1 MQVDQSV
8 KNAYYLS
15 GRRTLVRLS
24 CRPPV
29 PPREW
34 GWHERTAVQSD
45 GPATRKLRGF
55 STLYATPYFCNT
67 VFSTIKKLIS
77 FESLKKFQSR
87 L

>member
-24 CRPPV
+24 CSPPV
-29 PPREW
+29 PPRER

-45 GPATRKLRGF
+45 DPATRREGKRGRAPKAPQPVPMWRQHQV
-55 STLYATPYFCNT
+55 SMIIM
-67 VFSTIKKLIS
+67 V
-77 FESLKKFQSR
+77 QR
-87 L
+87 